1 MDMMTIWKTVIK
13 SKLDNCSQ
21 LWSPSDQSL
30 IQKLDSSVSSLEKME
45 RSPEQDSI
53 PDSKLIYTTLHY
65 LQDFQELSATLK
77 SSTCNYL
84 T

>member
-53 PDSKLIYTTLHY
+53 PDSKLIYTTLSSG
-65 LQDFQELSATLK
+65 LSGTFGNAEKL
-77 SSTCNYL
+77 YM
-84 T
+84 